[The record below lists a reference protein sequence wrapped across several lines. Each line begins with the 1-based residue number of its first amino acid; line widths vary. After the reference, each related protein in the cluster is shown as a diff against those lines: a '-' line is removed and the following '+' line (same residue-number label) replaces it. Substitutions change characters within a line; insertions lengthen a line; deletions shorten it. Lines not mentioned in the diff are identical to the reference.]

1 MHGSERAIFLL
12 ASIAAIA
19 GVLFGFDEGVIAG
32 ALHLL
37 RADFPITPV
46 SEGFMTAAV
55 PLGALM
61 GAIVAGRLADPVGRR
76 SLLLAAAALFC
87 AGALFAALAGSMW
100 MLTFARLVLGLAIGV
115 AGVMAPLYI
124 AESVPPARRGMLV
137 SVYQLA
143 ITIGI
148 LSAYGVNLAFS
159 ESWRLM
165 FACGILP
172 GLALFFG
179 MARMSDSP
187 RWLVQKG
194 RDAEAQQALARLT
207 GTTADDPAVTM
218 ERERIAKAVVADQ
231 HLTGGVRD
239 LFTVR
244 VRPAL
249 IVAVGLFALQ
259 QLCGINAVI
268 YYAPTIFAH
277 AGFDSTG
284 TQLMATIGIGVV
296 NVAMTIVGMLLI
308 DRLGRRRLLLAG
320 FAGAA
325 ASLALIAY
333 AAASTH
339 PSSPVWA
346 MAGVALFIASFALS
360 LGPLPHVMMSEVF
373 PLNVRGVGM
382 GLASISNWGLNF
394 VVVFSFPVLL
404 DLIGLTGVF
413 SLFALVCVAGL
424 VFTVRTVPETRGVS
438 LEQIERHLMS
448 GLPLRDLGL
457 PLGARA

>member
-1 MHGSERAIFLL
+1 MQGSERAIFLL

-37 RADFPITPV
+37 RIDFSITPV

-76 SLLLAAAALFC
+76 SLLIAAAALFC
-87 AGALFAALAGSMW
+87 LGALFAALAGSMS
-100 MLTFARLVLGLAIGV
+100 MLTVARLVLGLAIGV

-179 MARMSDSP
+179 MVRMSDSP

-194 RDAEAQQALARLT
+194 RDAQAQQALARLG
-207 GTTADDPAVTM
+207 GTTADDPAVTI
-218 ERERIAKAVVADQ
+218 ERERIARAVKADQ
-231 HLTGGVRD
+231 HLNGGFTD
-239 LFTVR
+239 LFTAR

-296 NVAMTIVGMLLI
+296 NVAMTIVGMMLI
-308 DRLGRRRLLLAG
+308 DRLGRRRLLLGG

-325 ASLALIAY
+325 ASLALIAF
-333 AAASTH
+333 AAASSH
-339 PSSPVWA
+339 PSSPLWA
-346 MAGVALFIASFALS
+346 MARCRAVHRLLRREPRAVAACDDVGGVPDACARCRHGGGLHQQ
-360 LGPLPHVMMSEVF
+360 LGPELRRCLQLPRSAG
-373 PLNVRGVGM
+373 PDRADGGVR
-382 GLASISNWGLNF
+382 
-394 VVVFSFPVLL
+394 PV
-404 DLIGLTGVF
+404 
-413 SLFALVCVAGL
+413 
-424 VFTVRTVPETRGVS
+424 R
-438 LEQIERHLMS
+438 S
-448 GLPLRDLGL
+448 GLRR
-457 PLGARA
+457 GAGVHHPHRAGDPRRIAGADRAASHERPAAA